1 MCALHDLRAQT
12 HLGLSAVRCSGWF
25 PPGAPPTAV
34 LVPAMTDASDAI
46 GDQDPTVSTPAA
58 RCDCLAGVLHA
69 L

>member
-12 HLGLSAVRCSGWF
+12 HLGLSAVGWSDWF
-25 PPGAPPTAV
+25 PPGDPPTPLPVDAR
-34 LVPAMTDASDAI
+34 PGASDA
-46 GDQDPTVSTPAA
+46 DLAPSPSPTA